1 MLIQKT
7 HFEQVPLEVVRKI
20 LKEQIL
26 REVSTRHVQAIDRNT
41 ADEIPLE
48 VRDQPVAEPAPS
60 FSRRY
65 SSNAEAQSQKIPRRF
80 QRGN

>member
-1 MLIQKT
+1 MLIQKI
-7 HFEQVPLEVVRKI
+7 HFEQIPLETVRKMVE
-20 LKEQIL
+20 EQI
-26 REVSTRHVQAIDRNT
+26 RQEVPAQYDQAIGRNS

-48 VRDQPVAEPAPS
+48 VRDQPIAEPAPS